1 MKRYEVVKEVYNPCA
16 PDTQEF
22 LELELDDPIA
32 YVKDLYKND
41 KSAEISTSE
50 KDGSLIVEVVC
61 EAAQRHRYTFS
72 EV

>member
-1 MKRYEVVKEVYNPCA
+1 MKAYEVVKDVYNPCA

-22 LELELDDPIA
+22 LELELEDPIA

-41 KSAEISTSE
+41 KSADISSTE
-50 KDGSLIVEVVC
+50 KDGTLIVEVVC

>member
-1 MKRYEVVKEVYNPCA
+1 MKAYEVVKEVYNPCA

-32 YVKDLYKND
+32 YVKELYKND
-41 KSAEISTSE
+41 KSAEISSSE
-50 KDGSLIVEVVC
+50 KDGTLIVEVVC

>member
-1 MKRYEVVKEVYNPCA
+1 MKTYEVVKEVYNPCA

-32 YVKDLYKND
+32 YVRDLYKKD
-41 KSAEISTSE
+41 KSAEISSSE
-50 KDGSLIVEVVC
+50 KDGTLVVEVVC

-72 EV
+72 AV

>member
-1 MKRYEVVKEVYNPCA
+1 MKTYDVVKEVYSPCA

-22 LELELDDPIA
+22 LELELDDPVA
-32 YVKDLYKND
+32 YVRDLYKND
-41 KSAEISTSE
+41 KSAEISSSE
-50 KDGSLIVEVVC
+50 KDGTLIVEVVC

>member
-1 MKRYEVVKEVYNPCA
+1 MKAYEVVKEVYNPCA

-22 LELELDDPIA
+22 LELEVDDPIA

-50 KDGSLIVEVVC
+50 KYGSLIIEVVC
-61 EAAQRHRYTFS
+61 EAAQRHHYTFS

>member
-1 MKRYEVVKEVYNPCA
+1 MKTYEVVKEVYNPCA

-22 LELELDDPIA
+22 MELELEDPIS

-41 KSAEISTSE
+41 KSAEISSSE
-50 KDGSLIVEVVC
+50 KDGALVVEVVC

>member
-1 MKRYEVVKEVYNPCA
+1 MKAYEVVKEVYNPCA

-22 LELELDDPIA
+22 LELEVDDPVA

-50 KDGSLIVEVVC
+50 KDGSLIIEVVC

>member
-1 MKRYEVVKEVYNPCA
+1 MKTYEVVKEVYNPCA

-32 YVKDLYKND
+32 YVKELYKND
-41 KSAEISTSE
+41 KSAEISSSE
-50 KDGSLIVEVVC
+50 KDGTLIVEVVC

>member
-16 PDTQEF
+16 PDTREF

-32 YVKDLYKND
+32 YVRSLYQKD
-41 KSAEISTSE
+41 KSADLAVSE
-50 KDGSLIVEVVC
+50 KDGEVVVDVTC
-61 EAAQRHRYTFS
+61 EAAQHHRYTFS